1 MFVFSNLLQALATI
15 LDTLLWLYFWLIIV
29 SAILSWVSPDPFNPI
44 VRVIRSL
51 TEPVFQ
57 KVRSWIPFTNLGGI
71 DLSPIVVLLGIEFL
85 RIFLVQTLRQLSMQ
99 V

>member
-44 VRVIRSL
+44 VRFIRSL
-51 TEPVFQ
+51 TEPVFH
-57 KVRSWIPFTNLGGI
+57 KVRQWIPFATIGGI
-71 DLSPIVVLLGIEFL
+71 DLSPIAVLLGIEFL
-85 RIFLVQTLRQLSMQ
+85 RIFLVQTLRQLSLQM
-99 V
+99 

>member
-1 MFVFSNLLQALATI
+1 MFVFSNFLQALATI

-51 TEPVFQ
+51 TEPVFH
-57 KVRSWIPFTNLGGI
+57 KVRQWIPFANIGGI
-71 DLSPIVVLLGIEFL
+71 DLSPIVILLGIEFL
-85 RIFLVQTLRQLSMQ
+85 RIFLVQTLRQLSLQM
-99 V
+99 

>member
-1 MFVFSNLLQALATI
+1 MFVFSNFLQALATI

-29 SAILSWVSPDPFNPI
+29 SAILSWVSPDPFNPV

-51 TEPVFQ
+51 TEPVFH

-71 DLSPIVVLLGIEFL
+71 DLSPIIVLLGIEFL
-85 RIFLVQTLRQLSMQ
+85 RIFLVQTLQQLSMQ

>member
-44 VRVIRSL
+44 VRFIRSL
-51 TEPVFQ
+51 TEPVFH
-57 KVRSWIPFTNLGGI
+57 KVRNLIPFTNVGGI

-85 RIFLVQTLRQLSMQ
+85 RIFLVQTLRQLSLQ
-99 V
+99 I

>member
-1 MFVFSNLLQALATI
+1 MFVFSNFLQALATI

-29 SAILSWVSPDPFNPI
+29 SAILSWVSPDPFNPV

-57 KVRSWIPFTNLGGI
+57 KVRNWIPFTNLGGI

-85 RIFLVQTLRQLSMQ
+85 RIFLVQTLQQLSMQ

>member
-1 MFVFSNLLQALATI
+1 MFVFANLLQALATI

-51 TEPVFQ
+51 TEPVFH
-57 KVRSWIPFTNLGGI
+57 KVREWIPFANIGGI
-71 DLSPIVVLLGIEFL
+71 DLSPIVILLGIEFL
-85 RIFLVQTLRQLSMQ
+85 RIFLVQTLRQLSLQM
-99 V
+99 